1 MMWLN
6 PTPFLGAG
14 LSGVSMNYVSGIN
27 QQVAASDVIVS
38 AAFIY
43 LFIYIMEW
51 QQGHWYNRISISWG
65 IRNKT
70 RLTNNIP

>member
-6 PTPFLGAG
+6 PTQFLAAG
-14 LSGVSMNYVSGIN
+14 LSGVSVNYVSGIN
-27 QQVAASDVIVS
+27 QQVAASDVILS
-38 AAFIY
+38 AAF
-43 LFIYIMEW
+43 LFFFYIMEW
-51 QQGHWYNRISISWG
+51 QQGHWYNRISTRWG